1 MIFERRNTI
10 IVSRGRGGV
19 GVLEGVEASRDK
31 EQQEENTYEGGN
43 TCLCD
48 RISELPEFVEVEVYL
63 NFSSHLLFSFLF

>member
-1 MIFERRNTI
+1 MIFEMRNTI

-19 GVLEGVEASRDK
+19 GELEGVEASRDK
-31 EQQEENTYEGGN
+31 EQEEENTYEGGN

-48 RISELPEFVEVEVYL
+48 WINELLEFVEVEVYL

>member
-1 MIFERRNTI
+1 MIFEMRNTI

-19 GVLEGVEASRDK
+19 GELEGVEASRDK
-31 EQQEENTYEGGN
+31 EQEEENTYEGGN

>member
-1 MIFERRNTI
+1 MIFEMRNTI

-19 GVLEGVEASRDK
+19 GELEGVEASRDK
-31 EQQEENTYEGGN
+31 EQEEENTYEGGN

-48 RISELPEFVEVEVYL
+48 WISELLEFVEVEVYL